1 VVTALSS
8 IMFPIPRDPPEGGT
22 EDYLDMCALSEWF
35 PIPRDPPEGG
45 TGYVYTFSR
54 KLSEMF
60 PIPRDPP
67 EGGTICLR

>member
-1 VVTALSS
+1 MFVVTALSS

-45 TGYVYTFSR
+45 TGYVYTF
-54 KLSEMF
+54 
-60 PIPRDPP
+60 
-67 EGGTICLR
+67 